1 MGMGWACVSLSCSVW
16 CCLVLIPTCSGI
28 RGNNEEYRGNGIYP
42 RVTITAVLP
51 PLNLTFHLQSST
63 NLIAPAV
70 SRNPGARASHAVVNL
85 NPAEHIT
92 SAGPNHKTQKN
103 QDFLF
108 RPPLRYYSPFL
119 PRVKSAKCTRN
130 LLADWTPTSLTGKPT
145 KQTPRR
151 LDMKLPILHPFSHQV
166 TTTTTRTGT

>member
-1 MGMGWACVSLSCSVW
+1 MEYTHGLR
-16 CCLVLIPTCSGI
+16 LV
-28 RGNNEEYRGNGIYP
+28 
-42 RVTITAVLP
+42 TAVLL

-108 RPPLRYYSPFL
+108 RPPLRYYPPFP

-130 LLADWTPTSLTGKPT
+130 LLADWTPTSLIGKPT

-151 LDMKLPILHPFSHQV
+151 LDMELSHSQPLLSLGHHHANKNRHMNMSDRAGEINLDPLNSPSV
-166 TTTTTRTGT
+166 ANRSEAN